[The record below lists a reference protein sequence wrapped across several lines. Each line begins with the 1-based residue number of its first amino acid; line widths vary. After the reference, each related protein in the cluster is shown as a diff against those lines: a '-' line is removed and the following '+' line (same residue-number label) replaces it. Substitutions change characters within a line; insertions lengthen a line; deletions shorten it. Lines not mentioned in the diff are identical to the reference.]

1 MKNRLTVYFAAI
13 IFVLGGFFSS
23 STRAQDLHQDLVKFV
38 ETPAVSGYEQ
48 TLAKEIRA
56 RLAKWKP
63 ETDSLGNVIVN
74 IGSGSPHR
82 VIATL
87 MDEPGYVVSGITSD
101 GYLRVQ
107 RLPQAAP
114 NPVFDTLYS
123 TQPVIIQTRAGKT
136 VPGVVAGLSTHLQGA
151 RLNPPQPANL
161 DDVYVD
167 IGAMSAAEVRAAG
180 VDVLDPLAIDRHVY
194 DMGFGRMTS
203 PAIGDR
209 FGCAALV
216 EMLRHLDA
224 SEVKG
229 TLTVAFLG
237 QEWLGVRGLRRIL
250 AQNNSLQPIDEMI
263 YVGPLLSR
271 RAAGGRGGNPNT
283 AAALVSPKSAEG
295 NGVLVGSENT
305 EQPAAGL
312 AADLMSMA
320 QKNNIKIA
328 SDFTGALGPAA
339 GANALALPKS
349 FAHIGI
355 ATRWLA
361 TPGEMIDGDDLVAL
375 ARLLEVYAGGHADAQ
390 AASATTN
397 AALARP
403 AMPKRPSAAPTPS
416 EAVAKLVEAYGVSE
430 HEKDVHDTV
439 LALLPQWAKTTT
451 DDAGNIWLHW
461 GGESKGAK
469 SIVFVAHMDEIGYN
483 IRKIDD
489 DGKLEVISRG
499 GGITYFFGGHDVLVH
514 TPEGDRPGILEP
526 PANWDQPNFEW
537 PRGAGAAAA
546 EGEGPAPWRVDVG
559 ARSAA
564 EVEQLGITTKD
575 WVTVPKKFRKLAGTR
590 ANGRSFDDRVGCAA
604 LISAAWTLGPQLA
617 GRDVTFIWS
626 TGEEIGLVGAGAAAK
641 KLAAD
646 GHAPQFVFAIDTFVS
661 ADSPIESKR
670 FGDAIVG
677 HGFVVR
683 AVDNSNV
690 TPREFSDRVVQIAKS
705 NQIPAQYG
713 VTGGGNDGS
722 MFVPFGTT
730 DVGLGW
736 PLRYSHSPG
745 EVIDT
750 RDLDALAHI
759 VAALSKS
766 W

>member
-1 MKNRLTVYFAAI
+1 MKNRLTVFFAALL
-13 IFVLGGFFSS
+13 FMCGGFLASAAC
-23 STRAQDLHQDLVKFV
+23 AQDLHQDLAKFV

-56 RLAKWKP
+56 QLAKWKP
-63 ETDSLGNVIVN
+63 QTDSLGNVIVN

-136 VPGVVAGLSTHLQGA
+136 IPGVVAGLSTHLQPA
-151 RLNPPQPANL
+151 RLNPPQPGNL
-161 DDVYVD
+161 DDVFVD
-167 IGAMSAAEVRAAG
+167 IGATSAAEVRRAG
-180 VDVLDPLAIDRHVY
+180 VDVLDPLAIDRHLY

-224 SEVKG
+224 GQVKG
-229 TLTVAFLG
+229 TLTIAFLG
-237 QEWLGVRGLRRIL
+237 QEWLGVRGLRRIM

-271 RAAGGRGGNPNT
+271 RTGGGRGGNAG
-283 AAALVSPKSAEG
+283 AAPTLIAPKLAEG
-295 NGVLVGSENT
+295 SGVLVGSENSE
-305 EQPAAGL
+305 EQPDGFAAELFSL
-312 AADLMSMA
+312 A
-320 QKNNIKIA
+320 QQNRIKIA
-328 SDFTGALGPAA
+328 SDFSNVLGPTTGANPL
-339 GANALALPKS
+339 LLPKK

-361 TPGEMIDGDDLVAL
+361 TPGEMIEGDDLVAL
-375 ARLLEVYAGGHADAQ
+375 TQLLEAYATGHAETGAGGM
-390 AASATTN
+390 TTP
-397 AALARP
+397 AEVARP

-416 EAVAKLVEAYGVSE
+416 EVVAKLVEAYGVSE

-439 LALLPQWAKTTT
+439 LALLPAWAKTTT

-461 GGESKGAK
+461 GSASKNTK

-514 TPEGDRPGILEP
+514 TPNGDRPGVLEP
-526 PANWDQPNFEW
+526 PANWDQPTFEW
-537 PRGAGAAAA
+537 PRVGAGTA
-546 EGEGPAPWRVDVG
+546 EGGGPAAWRVDVG

-564 EVEQLGITTKD
+564 EAQQLGITTSD
-575 WVTVPKKFRKLAGTR
+575 WVTVPKKFRKLVGTR

-604 LISAAWTLGPQLA
+604 LISAAWALGPQLA

-641 KLAAD
+641 KLAEE
-646 GHAPQFVFAIDTFVS
+646 GHVPQFVFAIDTFVS

-670 FGDAIVG
+670 FADALVG

-722 MFVPFGTT
+722 MFVPYGTT

>member
-1 MKNRLTVYFAAI
+1 MQNRLSILFGAILICFGFLAAD
-13 IFVLGGFFSS
+13 VSC
-23 STRAQDLHQDLVKFV
+23 AQDLHQDLVKFV

-48 TLAKEIRA
+48 TLVKEIRA

-63 ETDSLGNVIVN
+63 QTDSLGNVIVN
-74 IGSGSPHR
+74 IGAGSPHR

-87 MDEPGYVVSGITSD
+87 MDEPGYVVSGITAD
-101 GYLRVQ
+101 GFLRVQ
-107 RLPQAAP
+107 RLPQGAP

-123 TQPVIIQTRAGKT
+123 TQPIIIQTRSGKI
-136 VPGVVAGLSTHLQGA
+136 VPGVVAGLSTHLQPA
-151 RLNPPQPANL
+151 RLNAPQPGNL

-167 IGAMSAAEVRAAG
+167 IGATSGAEVRASG
-180 VDVLDPLAIDRHVY
+180 VDVLDPLAIDRHLY

-209 FGCAALV
+209 SGCAALV
-216 EMLRHLDA
+216 EMLRNLDA
-224 SEVKG
+224 GQVKG
-229 TLTVAFLG
+229 TLTIAFLG
-237 QEWLGVRGLRRIL
+237 QEWLGARGMRRIL

-263 YVGPLLSR
+263 YVAPLLSR
-271 RAAGGRGGNPNT
+271 RVAAGRGANAG
-283 AAALVSPKSAEG
+283 AAATLISPKMPEG
-295 NGVLVGSENT
+295 SGVLIGDEQLEGKSSE
-305 EQPAAGL
+305 L
-312 AADLMSMA
+312 AKELSDLA
-320 QKNNIKIA
+320 KQNNIKF
-328 SDFTGALGPAA
+328 SDDFT
-339 GANALALPKS
+339 NALAPATGANSLVLPKK

-361 TPGEMIDGDDLVAL
+361 TPSEMIDGEDLVAL
-375 ARLLEVYAGGHADAQ
+375 TRLLEVYVVGRADTQ
-390 AASATTN
+390 AASTMTSATM
-397 AALARP
+397 ARP
-403 AMPKRPSAAPTPS
+403 AMPKRPTAAPTPS

-439 LALLPQWAKTTT
+439 LALLPSWAKTTT

-461 GGESKGAK
+461 GSESRSAK

-514 TPEGDRPGILEP
+514 TPEGDRPGILEL
-526 PANWDQPNFEW
+526 PANWDQPSFEW
-537 PRGAGAAAA
+537 PRAGGAAAD
-546 EGEGPAPWRVDVG
+546 GEGPAPWRVDIG
-559 ARSAA
+559 ARTAA
-564 EVEQLGITTKD
+564 EAEQLGVTTKD
-575 WVTVPKKFRKLAGTR
+575 WITVPKKYRKLVGTR

-604 LISAAWTLGPQLA
+604 LVEATWALGPQLA

-641 KLAAD
+641 KLAAE

-670 FGDAIVG
+670 FADAIVG

-722 MFVPFGTT
+722 MFVPFGST

-759 VAALSKS
+759 VAAISKS